1 MSQELLFV
9 LVGGPGIVGL
19 VIAIIGFAQNKR
31 TLNATQP
38 KTEAEKM
45 SIDIASL
52 RSLLDEERATRKAD
66 KSDAQYRIAELKAE
80 LVEQDRKHQEKMND
94 LIAKVEAY
102 LDINSVARP
111 SWWPPHHRRGA

>member
-80 LVEQDRKHQEKMND
+80 LAECDRKHQENIDD
-94 LIAKVEAY
+94 LVAKVEA
-102 LDINSVARP
+102 LIAEHSVARP
-111 SWWPPHHRRGA
+111 SWLPHRKSA